1 MVGRFVEI
9 VSTNVLL
16 VARRGRF
23 SVYQG
28 DDRIDVFHAAVSF
41 LLFIIDILAEMAC
54 ISLDPFR
61 THACPPNMYRVS
73 QGRRMVGE

>member
-41 LLFIIDILAEMAC
+41 FSIIHNRYSGGNDVHLVGSILYTRLP
-54 ISLDPFR
+54 SQ
-61 THACPPNMYRVS
+61 YVS
-73 QGRRMVGE
+73 G